1 MNATETTAF
10 DEIIILILE
19 NKLWN
24 DVHVLIKQDYQC
36 SSKRQH
42 NVVVPADDIRILSSN
57 DYELVI
63 VLTLHISIK
72 LHKLAIFSVYLSSIT
87 HI

>member
-1 MNATETTAF
+1 M
-10 DEIIILILE
+10 LI
-19 NKLWN
+19 
-24 DVHVLIKQDYQC
+24 
-36 SSKRQH
+36 KRQH